1 MSVCLCVFL
10 VFLWVVCVFFTLR
23 MSFGLCK
30 ELSGGDE
37 STADSGRGLALTEE
51 TSMKTV
57 YVYLRLFVYVRA
69 RVCVCLCVVF
79 GIRNVSS

>member
-1 MSVCLCVFL
+1 MCVCS
-10 VFLWVVCVFFTLR
+10 FTLR

-57 YVYLRLFVYVRA
+57 
-69 RVCVCLCVVF
+69 CVCLRV
-79 GIRNVSS
+79 